1 MNEKDCGQWYV
12 MTMFEKKREES
23 LQIQREI
30 TKLRERLGYTK
41 EMEEHYLSLLKEM
54 TEDSG
59 K

>member
-1 MNEKDCGQWYV
+1 

-23 LQIQREI
+23 LRLQREI